1 MKSQGTGNREQGTD
15 GWSDGSRNREPI
27 AVPPPQRPISC
38 NAAGEPPIT
47 RRGFLHVAAGSLVA
61 GVSSRFPVPGS
72 PFPGRVAAQP
82 IGLQL
87 YTVRAMMERNM
98 EFTLRDVAAI
108 GYREVEFAGL
118 FDTDVQKV
126 EKWLTKYQ
134 LTSPASHQPLA
145 RLKSGLQG
153 VIREARALGQT
164 YIVCPWI
171 DAPDRRDAAGWRRVA
186 ADFNRIGESL
196 QRAGLRFAYHNHDFE
211 FEKLPTGEVGYDILL
226 AECDP
231 KLVKMELD
239 LYWITKGGRDPLAYF
254 EKWPG
259 RFPLVHVKDMT
270 GKGVMTNVGQGHIDW
285 GRIFAKRREAGIE
298 HFFVEHDNPASPLDD
313 IKTSFTF
320 MKTLGL

>member
-1 MKSQGTGNREQGTD
+1 MRKPERGKRDGGRGKSESGNREEETEK
-15 GWSDGSRNREPI
+15 RERTTAFGGAPM
-27 AVPPPQRPISC
+27 
-38 NAAGEPPIT
+38 T
-47 RRGFLHVAAGSLVA
+47 RRGFMSAAALGAASVVLPKRELT
-61 GVSSRFPVPGS
+61 SRFPLPS
-72 PFPGRVAAQP
+72 SRPLPVAQR

-87 YTVRAMMERNM
+87 YTVRGMMERNM

-118 FDTDVQKV
+118 FDTDLQKV

-145 RLKSGLQG
+145 RLKSDLQG

-171 DAPDRRDAAGWRRVA
+171 DAPDRRDAAGWHRVA
-186 ADFNRIGESL
+186 ADFNRIGEAL

-211 FEKLPTGEVGYDILL
+211 FQRLPSGEIGYDILL
-226 AECDP
+226 ADCDP

-239 LYWITKGGRDPLAYF
+239 LFWITKGGRDPLAYF

-270 GKGVMTNVGQGHIDW
+270 GNGVMTNVGQGHIDW

-298 HFFVEHDNPASPLDD
+298 HFFVEHDNPSSPLDD